1 LPFARNMKIFKEIAE
16 IKSFLSEIKGRGMT
30 VGLVATMGALHK
42 GHMSLIESSKSL
54 NDVTITSIYVNPTQ
68 FNNPLDLQKY
78 PRTMDQDLKMLEGVG
93 CDVVF
98 SPTDREM
105 YEETPLLKFDFGH
118 LDKVME
124 GAFRPGHF
132 SGVALVVAKLF
143 GIIEPHRAYFGQK
156 DWQQVTII
164 KRMVAE
170 LKFNLEVLTVPIVRD
185 SNGLAMSSRN
195 LRLSSN
201 QSAEATVLY
210 QSMQMARK
218 RLKSGEPVESV
229 KKAVAALFDSR
240 AEMKLEYFELTDSKN
255 LTSVERVN
263 NSTELIICIAGYAGD
278 VRLIDNM
285 FLD

>member
-1 LPFARNMKIFKEIAE
+1 
-16 IKSFLSEIKGRGMT
+16 MT
-30 VGLVATMGALHK
+30 IGLVATMGALHR
-42 GHMSLIESSKSL
+42 GHMALIEASKAE
-54 NDVTITSIYVNPTQ
+54 NYVTITSIYVNPTQ

-78 PRTMDQDLKMLEGVG
+78 PRTVDQDLRMLELAG
-93 CDVVF
+93 CDAAF
-98 SPTDREM
+98 CPTDGEM
-105 YEETPLLKFDFGH
+105 YEDPPLLKFDFGH

-143 GIIEPHRAYFGQK
+143 GIVQPNRAYFGQK

-185 SNGLAMSSRN
+185 QNGLAMSSRN
-195 LRLSSN
+195 LRLSSH
-201 QSAEATVLY
+201 QAIQATVLY
-210 QSMQMARK
+210 QSMVMARG
-218 RLKSGEPVESV
+218 RLKSGEQIDIV
-229 KKAVAALFDSR
+229 KTAVKVLFDQHP
-240 AEMKLEYFELTDSKN
+240 EMKLQYFELTDSKN
-255 LTSVERVN
+255 LTPVQKVN
-263 NSTELIICIAGYAGD
+263 NDKGLIICIAAHAGD

>member
-1 LPFARNMKIFKEIAE
+1 MKIFKEIAE

-143 GIIEPHRAYFGQK
+143 GITEPHRAYFGQK